1 MTIPSDEA
9 IDRIF
14 GTIVK
19 GHFNPERGF
28 SEEVTTIFILRPT
41 DLEFFVKYKEEIFI
55 YVKVAEDS

>member
-1 MTIPSDEA
+1 MNVTIPSDEA

-41 DLEFFVKYKEEIFI
+41 ELPFFVKYKEGIFI
-55 YVKVAEDS
+55 YIYR

>member
-19 GHFNPERGF
+19 GHINPERGF

-41 DLEFFVKYKEEIFI
+41 ELEFFVKYKEEIFI
-55 YVKVAEDS
+55 YIYR

>member
-1 MTIPSDEA
+1 MNVTIPSDEA

-41 DLEFFVKYKEEIFI
+41 ELTFFFINYKEGIFI
-55 YVKVAEDS
+55 YI

>member
-41 DLEFFVKYKEEIFI
+41 ELEFFVKYKEEIFI
-55 YVKVAEDS
+55 YIYR

>member
-1 MTIPSDEA
+1 MNVTIPSDEA

-41 DLEFFVKYKEEIFI
+41 ELTFLSRIRKGYFYT
-55 YVKVAEDS
+55 YR

>member
-19 GHFNPERGF
+19 GHFSPERGF
-28 SEEVTTIFILRPT
+28 SEEVTSMATSLVPITR
-41 DLEFFVKYKEEIFI
+41 
-55 YVKVAEDS
+55 

>member
-1 MTIPSDEA
+1 MNVTIPSDEA

-41 DLEFFVKYKEEIFI
+41 ESTFFIKYKEEILVYI
-55 YVKVAEDS
+55 YR